1 MDLRPKT
8 AKILVMSTKT
18 AKNQLLPPLLFP
30 GRTASERA
38 ELTRLKAAGLVRSIG
53 PKLYTSVPEAE
64 VKAVVRGSWSL
75 IVSRLFPKAL
85 ISHFTALNYK
95 LTEGGEVFLTAKT
108 QRDVVLPG
116 VTLRFIRGPGA
127 INSDVDFL
135 GMKASSFERAL
146 LENLSSAK
154 GSMKTRAVSQETIE
168 LRLEDLLKRKG
179 EAELNQVRKR
189 ARQIAS
195 LLGMEREFKRLD
207 RIIGALLGSKAA
219 KILKSKNAIARAQ
232 GIPFDPECFERLEIL
247 FGHLRHLSLKEIKDE
262 YKSPEHFLNKAFFEA
277 YFSNYIEGTIFEVQE
292 AERIVF
298 DKVIPK
304 NRPADAH
311 DILGTFKLI
320 SNPNEM
326 RDLPRTSEDLE
337 KILKHRHSILLEKR
351 PDVKPGKYKTTTN
364 RAGNTVF
371 VHPDYIRGTLQK
383 GFDLYQSLPEGLTR
397 AIYVMFLVSEV
408 HPFNDGNGRVAR
420 IMMNAELYSR
430 GLCSIIIPTVY
441 RDDYLLS
448 LRALTRRS
456 DPQPYAKMLSQ
467 AHEFSNLDFSSYSK
481 VKTNLKSRNWFSEP
495 DEARVI
501 WRAVTQK

>member
-1 MDLRPKT
+1 MRPKT
-8 AKILVMSTKT
+8 AKDQI
-18 AKNQLLPPLLFP
+18 LPPLLFP

-38 ELTRLKAAGLVRSIG
+38 ELTRLKAAGLVRPIG
-53 PKLYTSVPEAE
+53 PKLYTSVPKAE
-64 VKAVVRGSWSL
+64 VKTLVRSSWAL

-95 LTEGGEVFLTAKT
+95 LTDQGEIFLTANT
-108 QRDVVLPG
+108 QRDIALPG
-116 VTLRFIRGPGA
+116 VTLRFIRGPA
-127 INSDVDFL
+127 PINTDVEFL

-146 LENLSSAK
+146 LENLSSAR
-154 GSMKTRAVSQETIE
+154 GRMKTRAVPQETIE

-179 EAELNQVRKR
+179 ETELNQVRKR

-195 LLGMEREFKRLD
+195 RLNMKSEFKKLD
-207 RIIGALLGSKAA
+207 KIIGALLGSQSE
-219 KILKSKNAIARAQ
+219 KILKSNNALARAQ
-232 GIPFDPECFERLEIL
+232 GVPFDPECFGRLEIL
-247 FGHLRHLSLKEIKDE
+247 FGHLRHLPFKEIKDE
-262 YKSPEHFLNKAFFEA
+262 YKSSEHFLNKAFFEA

-298 DKVIPK
+298 DKVIPE

-320 SNPNEM
+320 SDPNEM
-326 RDLPRTSEDLE
+326 RDLPETSDNLE
-337 KILKHRHSILLEKR
+337 KILKHRHSVLLEKR

-383 GFDLYQSLPEGLTR
+383 GFGLYQSLPEGLAR
-397 AIYVMFLVSEV
+397 AIYMMFLVSEI
-408 HPFNDGNGRVAR
+408 HPFNDGNGRIAR
-420 IMMNAELYSR
+420 IMMNAELYSK
-430 GLCSIIIPTVY
+430 GLCSVIIPTVY

-456 DPQPYAKMLSQ
+456 DPKPYVKMLSQ
-467 AHEFSNLDFSSYSK
+467 AHEFSHLDFSSYAK
-481 VKTNLKSRNWFSEP
+481 IKTDLKARNWFAEP
-495 DEARVI
+495 DEARII